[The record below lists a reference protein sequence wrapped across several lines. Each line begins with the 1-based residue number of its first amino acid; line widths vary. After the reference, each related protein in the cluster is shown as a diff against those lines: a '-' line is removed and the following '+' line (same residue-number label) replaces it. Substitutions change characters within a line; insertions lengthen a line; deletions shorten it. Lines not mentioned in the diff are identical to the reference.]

1 MNYKNYMDKLY
12 YILYIMNNKIDYN
25 TINTN
30 QEFNKILKN
39 RKEKQSLI
47 LNYQSGKNVDFSSD
61 NVRNNYSKNLLLNV
75 DGKLIKDVKS
85 VKDYDGYF
93 KIKLDSKERGKYTN
107 ITATGLNR
115 FYPLMKNP
123 QENCIEKFTRGGE
136 NTVLNTLDNFKC

>member
-1 MNYKNYMDKLY
+1 
-12 YILYIMNNKIDYN
+12 MNNKIDYN

-30 QEFNKILKN
+30 QELNKILKN

-85 VKDYDGYF
+85 V
-93 KIKLDSKERGKYTN
+93 
-107 ITATGLNR
+107 ITLTGFECVAL
-115 FYPLMKNP
+115 KSGV
-123 QENCIEKFTRGGE
+123 C
-136 NTVLNTLDNFKC
+136 NT

>member
-1 MNYKNYMDKLY
+1 MNYKNYIDKLY

-61 NVRNNYSKNLLLNV
+61 NVRNNYSKNLLLNA

-115 FYPLMKNP
+115 FYPLMKNRKK
-123 QENCIEKFTRGGE
+123 I
-136 NTVLNTLDNFKC
+136 V